1 MSPRKASLRVAHQR
15 SCPNVSRSALDSTG
29 RGSGCTCEPSY
40 FVFYRDREGRP
51 VKESRVKDRRTAE
64 RALRSRQVE
73 LDENRAGIRRER
85 NISFDEWAN
94 DLRGDPRTAHPRGRA
109 ASTHEALLCL
119 HNRAWAGGVRSLHLR
134 EIGNPELRRYMEPF
148 EDLKPASRLRYLRE
162 LSACLSVAVGTA
174 T

>member
-51 VKESRVKDRRTAE
+51 VKELRVKDRRTAE

-94 DLRGDPRTAHPRGRA
+94 TYEEILEQRIRAGELHPRTKLSYASTIARGR
-109 ASTHEALLCL
+109 EAFGPCTCERSAIPNCAGTW
-119 HNRAWAGGVRSLHLR
+119 NRS
-134 EIGNPELRRYMEPF
+134 
-148 EDLKPASRLRYLRE
+148 K
-162 LSACLSVAVGTA
+162 T
-174 T
+174 